1 MIQYKPVTKGFF
13 MKIISLDRV
22 LKLFKRR
29 YVMKNKLI
37 IGGIFCFVLLCM
49 MPMISAVEIK
59 TVEKAQDRKIMRQSE
74 ILLLK
79 KVGDLF
85 KKGVIPKHPILFIIV
100 LMHVVFRSSRG
111 YNLFDLSGEWEYN
124 GRLPEFKVKHPLLF
138 LRATWLISMAEF
150 EFEFW
155 AIVSDSLGWNW
166 PYFN

>member
-1 MIQYKPVTKGFF
+1 
-13 MKIISLDRV
+13 MKH
-22 LKLFKRR
+22 
-29 YVMKNKLI
+29 KLI

-49 MPMISAVEIK
+49 MPMISAVELK
-59 TVEKAQDRKIMRQSE
+59 TVEKSQDRKIMRQSE

-100 LMHVVFRSSRG
+100 LIQVVFRLSRG
-111 YNLFDLSGEWEYN
+111 FNLFFLSGEWEDN
-124 GRLPEFKVKHPLLF
+124 VRFPEFKVKHPLLF
-138 LRATWLISMAEF
+138 IRAFWLIWPAEF